1 MEKSVINRL
10 LLFSAFLLLL
20 LYGCATATRFIF
32 SPGTTLADPPAPVG
46 FHYQTI
52 WFEATDKTKLHGWL
66 VPGDPAAPMVLF
78 FHGNAANITH
88 RAPNIAYLHKLGL
101 NVFIFD
107 YRGFGKSNG
116 TPLREED
123 LYKDARGALLF
134 LKGIDW
140 NGKRLIY
147 YGRSMGAT
155 VALQMALEQPPAGII
170 LECPFTSLPD
180 IATLTNP
187 ISYGLFGK
195 LFIKDHFNNE
205 KKIKAVSTPL
215 LIFHGKKDQIT
226 PFEMSI
232 RLYSL
237 GNQPKSLFL
246 VENAGHSDCY
256 VMGGEGYRNSWKSFL
271 KNTTNYTCS
280 F

>member
-1 MEKSVINRL
+1 MKKSVTKRL
-10 LLFSAFLLLL
+10 LFFIAILLFFLF
-20 LYGCATATRFIF
+20 GCANATRFIF
-32 SPGTTLADPPAPVG
+32 STGATSADPPPPVG
-46 FHYQTI
+46 LHYQAI
-52 WFEATDKTKLHGWL
+52 WFKAPDNTKLHGWL
-66 VPGDPAAPMVLF
+66 VPGDPTAPMVLF

-88 RAPNIAYLHKLGL
+88 RVPNIDFLNKLGL

-107 YRGFGKSNG
+107 YRGYGKSNG

-134 LKGIDW
+134 LKEKDW
-140 NGKRLIY
+140 GGKRLIY

-155 VALQMALEQPPAGII
+155 VALQMSKEQPPAGII
-170 LECPFTSLPD
+170 LECPFTSLPE
-180 IATLTNP
+180 IATLMKP
-187 ISYGLFGK
+187 ISYDLIGK
-195 LFIKDHFNNE
+195 WFIKDRFDNE
-205 KKIKAVSTPL
+205 KKIKEVSTPL
-215 LIFHGKKDQIT
+215 LIFHGKKDQVI
-226 PFEMSI
+226 PYEMSI

-256 VMGGEGYRNSWKSFL
+256 ILGGEEYRNSWKSFL
-271 KNTTNYTCS
+271 KKTTNYNCS